1 MRSSAKKIAYSSAL
15 VCAALI
21 ISYLESLLPF
31 VPIPGFKLGLANVVI
46 MVTYFIFGLKCSAA
60 VSVCRITISALL
72 FGSPISFF
80 LSFCGGGFT
89 LIALALFDKLLRSR
103 LGCVGL
109 GVLCSAAHCV
119 GQSLAAS
126 ILYGVSILLTYM
138 PWLLLLSAPTG
149 ILTGALLYTTLKK
162 LKIPFPQ
169 FHTSQKERNYQ

>member
-31 VPIPGFKLGLANVVI
+31 VPIPGFKLGLANIVI
-46 MVTYFIFGLKCSAA
+46 MASYFIFGLRCAA
-60 VSVCRITISALL
+60 TVSVCRIMLSALL

-80 LSFCGGGFT
+80 LAFCGGIFT
-89 LIALALFDKLLRSR
+89 LLALTLFDKLLCGH
-103 LGCVGL
+103 LGCIGL
-109 GVLCSAAHCV
+109 GALCSAAHCI

-126 ILYGVSILLTYM
+126 CLYGASILLTYM

-149 ILTGALLYTTLKK
+149 MLTGALLYAALNK
-162 LKIPFPQ
+162 LKIFFPRLYT
-169 FHTSQKERNYQ
+169 FQKERN